1 MKTILITGAT
11 DGIGKAL
18 AQHYQQKSERLILIG
33 RRSID
38 QLEDALF
45 TPTTYCQADLSQPD
59 CITKITSFL
68 IKQNITTIDIAIQN
82 AGIGY
87 YGPIDQ
93 QSTESIQNIL
103 TVNLTAPLK
112 LSQALYP
119 YLKQA
124 QGKLVFIGSIAHAL
138 PAPDY
143 AVYAASKTAL
153 NSFAQNLRI
162 EWQNDIAVQ
171 IIHPGPTQTGMHQK
185 IGMDPTETD
194 WTKFPS
200 PDIVAQQ
207 IARTIQQKHHTAT
220 IGIGNAIATWAGKY
234 MAAPLDALMRKGR
247 K

>member
-18 AQHYQQKSERLILIG
+18 AQYYQQKGERLILIG
-33 RRSID
+33 RRPHN
-38 QLEDALF
+38 QLDN
-45 TPTTYCQADLSQPD
+45 TPYTPDTYCQADLSQPD
-59 CITKITSFL
+59 CTQKITSFFTQ
-68 IKQNITTIDIAIQN
+68 QNVATIDIAIQN

-93 QSTESIQNIL
+93 QSAESIHNIL
-103 TVNLTAPLK
+103 TVNLIAPLK

-153 NSFAQNLRI
+153 NSFVQNLRI

-185 IGMDPTETD
+185 IGMDPNTTD
-194 WTKFPS
+194 WTKFP
-200 PDIVAQQ
+200 PAHIVAQH
-207 IARTIQQKHHTAT
+207 IARTIQHKHHTAT
-220 IGIGNAIATWAGKY
+220 IGIGNTIATWAGKY